1 MGEKLQ
7 KLQSVTTR
15 WPCNICRK
23 KRKNIKKCI
32 GKKCIAQT
40 TGKKQQGLV
49 PLHLLSILLKAAAA
63 KYAFSKAL
71 DHNKIKHCKTCLFPT
86 WLHFPTKSCFFLFSC
101 IKLWWLRLPD
111 LVYALVLSGLASDC
125 GVREHLSA
133 DPPSSPEWEQRGPES
148 DASWVRDRCAFFPQ
162 LNHQSE

>member
-1 MGEKLQ
+1 M
-7 KLQSVTTR
+7 TTR

-23 KRKNIKKCI
+23 KRKKMYWKKF
-32 GKKCIAQT
+32 IAQT

-71 DHNKIKHCKTCLFPT
+71 DHNKKKPCKTCPT
-86 WLHFPTKSCFFLFSC
+86 WLDFTTKSCFFLFSC

-125 GVREHLSA
+125 GAREHLSA

-148 DASWVRDRCAFFPQ
+148 DASWVRDRCAFSPQ